1 MNKSAT
7 SKKAMP
13 AKKMM
18 MAPKGKA
25 TSMMM
30 SKAKKGSGGKMNGSC
45 PY

>member
-18 MAPKGKA
+18 APKGKA
-25 TSMMM
+25 KAMMM
-30 SKAKKGSGGKMNGSC
+30 SKAKKGAGGKMNGSC

>member
-18 MAPKGKA
+18 TPKGKA

-30 SKAKKGSGGKMNGSC
+30 SKAKKGAGGKMNGTC